1 MALSDVKA
9 MVFDVFGTVVDWRTS
24 VAAEVAAAARAV
36 GVATDGFALADA
48 WRGAYAPSM
57 DRVRRGA
64 MAWANIDAL
73 HRASLDALLPAHGL
87 AALEEGAR
95 ADLTLAWH
103 RLHPW
108 PDSVAGLARLKRRL
122 VIGTLSNGNVA
133 LLVNMAKFAA
143 LPWDVVLSAELFR
156 HYKPDPETYDGA
168 AALLGLAPGQVMLV
182 AAHNADLQAARAR
195 GLATGFVPRPT
206 EYGLA
211 QSKDLRAEEA
221 WDVVAPDFCAL
232 AERMGA

>member
-133 LLVNMAKFAA
+133 LLVNMAKFAG

-206 EYGLA
+206 EYGPA

>member
-182 AAHNADLQAARAR
+182 AAHNADLRAARAR

-206 EYGLA
+206 EYGPA

>member
-133 LLVNMAKFAA
+133 LLVNMAKFAG

-182 AAHNADLQAARAR
+182 AAHNADLRAARAR

-206 EYGLA
+206 EYGPA